1 VKFHEIY
8 KWWEIYFWG
17 GYRKAIQHS
26 TSCIRKLFS
35 QVPLQNYVKI
45 LSFREINTLFAEK
58 TKMQIIMANYIRFDW
73 AMKRLLRDKA
83 NSAVLEGLMTTL
95 LKEKIV
101 IKKLLKS
108 ESFILNTTF

>member
-1 VKFHEIY
+1 
-8 KWWEIYFWG
+8 
-17 GYRKAIQHS
+17 
-26 TSCIRKLFS
+26 
-35 QVPLQNYVKI
+35 
-45 LSFREINTLFAEK
+45 
-58 TKMQIIMANYIRFDW
+58 MANYIRFDW